1 MTEQILTDRTK
12 TATVP
17 LPTQLDESSRILTPS
32 GDAQRSRHVATTS
45 AAIKTE
51 RADVV
56 IVGARI
62 AGCALA
68 IRLAEAGKRVALLD
82 RGDRD
87 TDVLSTHY
95 LQDLRLWD
103 ELGLLNELHELGAP
117 PLHATRIVMD
127 GVDMSASHPQW
138 PRMCVRRILL
148 DEMLRCRVERAGVAV
163 RTGMAVTR
171 LLTERN
177 GRVSGVVATD
187 AHGIETHI
195 SAPLVVGADG
205 RNSTVA
211 RLVNAAKYSVTTND
225 RDAIWRYYTNL
236 PVPQEFQLVRDGREI
251 YFMVPCDSG
260 MTLVVAQP
268 PRDDPRDYRDKKVFE
283 DNAQRIIPT
292 LRGLIDRAQ
301 QVGEVRAVR
310 RMDGFFRQAAGDGW
324 VLVGDSGHFKD
335 VITGQGI
342 SDALRQAR
350 SLTSRLLSG
359 YGSPRT
365 IDAATA
371 RWWKER
377 DADARPMYFFSQSI
391 GLGLPTN
398 SVDVELFRYIS
409 RSERRRLNL
418 ALMLRH
424 EYNPRR
430 LMGLPAVVSF
440 ARAVS
445 RPGNSF
451 SMVLSDAQASL
462 YRQFGRKQA
471 R

>member
-1 MTEQILTDRTK
+1 MTEQAISREPDVDASKDRAESPPKK
-12 TATVP
+12 TPAPVTSSSAT
-17 LPTQLDESSRILTPS
+17 
-32 GDAQRSRHVATTS
+32 
-45 AAIKTE
+45 AAVTHE
-51 RADVV
+51 RADII

-68 IRLAEAGKRVALLD
+68 IRMADAGKSVILLD
-82 RGDRD
+82 RGERE

-103 ELGLLNELHELGAP
+103 ELDILNELHALGAP
-117 PLHATRIVMD
+117 PLHATRTVMD
-127 GVDMSASHPQW
+127 GVDMSVRHPQW

-148 DEMLRCRVERAGVAV
+148 DEMLRKRVERAQVNV
-163 RTGMAVTR
+163 RTGMSVTR
-171 LLTERN
+171 LLTENN
-177 GRVSGVVATD
+177 GRVRGVVAVD
-187 AHGIETHI
+187 PDGNQHHI

-205 RNSTVA
+205 RNSTIA
-211 RLVNAAKYSVTTND
+211 RLVGAAKYAVTTND
-225 RDAIWRYYTNL
+225 RDAIWRYYANL
-236 PVPQEFQLVRDGREI
+236 PVPHEFQLVRDGRQI

-283 DNAQRIIPT
+283 ENAQRIIPT
-292 LRGLIDRAQ
+292 LQGLFDRAQ
-301 QVGEVRAVR
+301 QVGEVCAVR
-310 RMDGFFRQAAGDGW
+310 RMDGFFREAAGEGW

-342 SDALRQAR
+342 SDALRQVR
-350 SLTSRLLSG
+350 SLSAHLTPA

-371 RWWKER
+371 RWWGHR
-377 DADARPMYFFSQSI
+377 DADARPMYFFSRSI

-398 SVDVELFRYIS
+398 SIDVELFRYIS
-409 RSERRRLNL
+409 RSERRRRNL
-418 ALMLRH
+418 TLMLRH

-430 LMGLPAVVSF
+430 LMGLPAAVSF
-440 ARAVS
+440 ARAVC

-451 SMVLSDAQASL
+451 STVLADAQASM